1 MRGQDRLNGITN
13 RRRAPRTSLRDL
25 VYIGMGSENGGV
37 VLDVSEGG
45 LAFQAIAPVQ
55 LDRTIHFSLMVAGTG
70 RFEGTGE
77 VAWSSDTGKMC
88 GLRFVHLPEE
98 GREQIQ
104 IWAGQPRVTS
114 SAAVELPPMIGDLR
128 EVAGKTDFEIAAATD
143 TASGDI
149 SASHGP
155 DEPVLGELAARD
167 SSSEQADQAA
177 DFGSDLES
185 RENSMARSM
194 LNPFSLFPPGPPHTT
209 ENDSADPPR
218 SFLSRHPVASIVSTV
233 FLAFVI
239 AMGILAAIYWRE
251 TYGLLSHL
259 WEKVRAWV

>member
-1 MRGQDRLNGITN
+1 
-13 RRRAPRTSLRDL
+13 LRDL

-77 VAWSSDTGKMC
+77 VAWSSGTGKIC

-114 SAAVELPPMIGDLR
+114 SAAIESAPATGNLFAVD
-128 EVAGKTDFEIAAATD
+128 GKTDSANAEAGETVSGDPSASLLLNEPILSHLAVPDSLPERASESAEF
-143 TASGDI
+143 ASGLE
-149 SASHGP
+149 SQEHS
-155 DEPVLGELAARD
+155 AAR
-167 SSSEQADQAA
+167 STLS
-177 DFGSDLES
+177 
-185 RENSMARSM
+185 
-194 LNPFSLFPPGPPHTT
+194 PFSLFPPEPASIAG
-209 ENDSADPPR
+209 NDSAVPPR
-218 SFLSRHPVASIVSTV
+218 SFLSRHPFASIVSTV

-259 WEKVRAWV
+259 WEKIRAWV